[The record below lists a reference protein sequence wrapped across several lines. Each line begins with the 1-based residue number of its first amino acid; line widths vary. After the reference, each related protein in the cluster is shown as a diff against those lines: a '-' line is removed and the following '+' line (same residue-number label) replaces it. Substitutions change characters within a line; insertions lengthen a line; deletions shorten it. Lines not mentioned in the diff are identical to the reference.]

1 MLKNK
6 RLILMIWLLSAAVGA
21 GAQGSGILEKYIRLG
36 LDSNLALRQKSIDI
50 RKARIDLQR
59 AQSLFYPQVSLNS
72 QYTAANG
79 GRSID
84 LPIGDLLNPV
94 YKSLNQMTGSTQF
107 PQVQNQRIQFLPND
121 YNDSK
126 LEVTLPLFNPS
137 IGYNRKI
144 KEELINSYRAE
155 ETIYKRDLVLNIRQA
170 YFRYLQAL
178 RAAEI
183 YRNAAATL
191 GENLRFCEKLV
202 ANHAATREIV
212 FRARA
217 QVSQVQSS
225 LLESGQQQKNAA
237 AYLNFLLNRPLDT
250 PLEEDT
256 LLLSGQVPRYAL
268 SLEQT
273 GRGEE
278 LDKINSYQKV
288 LQTSLL
294 MNQTYRRPVL
304 SAFYDVGFQGY
315 GYRFDQSHFYQL
327 AGVQLS
333 WNIFKAGD
341 NRMKLTQSRLDLE
354 SAREQYQDVQ
364 NQLKLQATTLY
375 NTYLAQ
381 LQSMESTADEVESS
395 REAFRIIDKKYREGQ
410 VLQLEWM
417 DARTQMTNAEIQY
430 SLQQLNVLNKLAELE
445 RATASFGF

>member
-1 MLKNK
+1 
-6 RLILMIWLLSAAVGA
+6 
-21 GAQGSGILEKYIRLG
+21 
-36 LDSNLALRQKSIDI
+36 
-50 RKARIDLQR
+50 
-59 AQSLFYPQVSLNS
+59 
-72 QYTAANG
+72 
-79 GRSID
+79 
-84 LPIGDLLNPV
+84 
-94 YKSLNQMTGSTQF
+94 
-107 PQVQNQRIQFLPND
+107 
-121 YNDSK
+121 
-126 LEVTLPLFNPS
+126 
-137 IGYNRKI
+137 
-144 KEELINSYRAE
+144 
-155 ETIYKRDLVLNIRQA
+155 
-170 YFRYLQAL
+170 
-178 RAAEI
+178 
-183 YRNAAATL
+183 
-191 GENLRFCEKLV
+191 
-202 ANHAATREIV
+202 
-212 FRARA
+212 
-217 QVSQVQSS
+217 
-225 LLESGQQQKNAA
+225 
-237 AYLNFLLNRPLDT
+237 
-250 PLEEDT
+250 
-256 LLLSGQVPRYAL
+256 
-268 SLEQT
+268 
-273 GRGEE
+273 
-278 LDKINSYQKV
+278 
-288 LQTSLL
+288 